1 MVGKFSSRSSI
12 LLVIP
17 TRREEELPTK
27 VLLESRPR
35 HQNLLTILQHERHPR
50 QLASGVVP
58 LMHYGPLDGNLTP
71 PDAVGFARVKQHVQL
86 ALQQDPVVECLR
98 PVHGSRGIGG
108 EIH

>member
-1 MVGKFSSRSSI
+1 
-12 LLVIP
+12 
-17 TRREEELPTK
+17 
-27 VLLESRPR
+27 
-35 HQNLLTILQHERHPR
+35 
-50 QLASGVVP
+50 
-58 LMHYGPLDGNLTP
+58 MHYGPLDGNLTP